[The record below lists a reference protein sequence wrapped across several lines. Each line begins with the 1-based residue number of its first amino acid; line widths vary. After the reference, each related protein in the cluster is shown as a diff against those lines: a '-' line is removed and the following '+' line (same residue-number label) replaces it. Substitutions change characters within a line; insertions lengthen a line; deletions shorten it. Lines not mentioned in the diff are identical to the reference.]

1 MIPKILILGG
11 SRDQYATLITV
22 KNLNF
27 ISIVVDHNK
36 DCYCKTDCDIFL
48 NISTRDPENIIKA
61 LEIENL
67 KPDSIIVQGTDIPH
81 IASIIAKYF
90 SIPYITESSALLSI
104 DKFLL
109 KSFLNLNDILVPKCI
124 KIYNIEEAIDFS
136 DLHGF
141 PVVLKP
147 NFKSGSLGVFYIENI
162 KTLINCF
169 NLTFKTTELEY
180 ILIEKYIPGIQIS
193 SESIINN
200 YNAYTYGIAER
211 NYDLLDITKPN
222 IIENGGIQP
231 FAESKL
237 YYNKI
242 NNLIQKVAHLLGI
255 KDGFLKG
262 DLIISDNGDVY
273 ILEVA
278 TRLSGGDFCET
289 LIPISLDFDYMKL
302 CVLSSLNK
310 INKFPPPDFKKFV
323 SNKYFF
329 PEKEGLIEDIIID
342 DKILN
347 EEWLHKIEFYFKKGD
362 IYNKPIS
369 HGTRFG
375 VFVVFADTLNEL
387 NNKIRLVYNSVKIII
402 K

>member
-22 KNLNF
+22 KKLNF
-27 ISIVVDHNK
+27 LSIVVDLNN
-36 DCYCKTDCDIFL
+36 DCYCKTECDIFI
-48 NISTRDPENIIKA
+48 NISTRDTENIIKA

-67 KPDSIIVQGTDIPH
+67 IPDSIIVQGTDIPH

-104 DKFLL
+104 DKYSL
-109 KSFLNLNDILVPKCI
+109 KSFLNSNDILVPKCL
-124 KIYNIEEAIDFS
+124 KVYNIEEAIDFS
-136 DLHGF
+136 DIHGF

-147 NFKSGSLGVFYIENI
+147 NFKSGSLGVFYIENV
-162 KTLINCF
+162 KALINCF
-169 NLTFKTTELEY
+169 DLTFKTTELEY

-200 YNAYTYGIAER
+200 YNAYTYGLAER
-211 NYDLLDITKPN
+211 NYDLLNTTKPN

-231 FAESKL
+231 YAKSNL

-242 NNLIQKVAHLLGI
+242 NNLIEKVANLLDI

-262 DLIISDNGDVY
+262 DLIISENGDVY

-302 CVLSSLNK
+302 CVLSSLNQ
-310 INKFPPPDFKKFV
+310 IITFPPPVFKKFV

-329 PEKEGLIEDIIID
+329 PEKEGLIEEIIID
-342 DKILN
+342 NKILN
-347 EEWLHKIEFYFKKGD
+347 EEWLYKIEFNFKK
-362 IYNKPIS
+362 
-369 HGTRFG
+369 
-375 VFVVFADTLNEL
+375 E
-387 NNKIRLVYNSVKIII
+387 
-402 K
+402 